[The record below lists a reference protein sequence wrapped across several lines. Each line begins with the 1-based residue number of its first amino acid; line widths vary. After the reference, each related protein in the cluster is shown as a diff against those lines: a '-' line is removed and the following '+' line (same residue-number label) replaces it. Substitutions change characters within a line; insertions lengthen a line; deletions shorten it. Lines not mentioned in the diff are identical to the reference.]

1 MLVGDV
7 DVVRHDSLDSQL
19 SYLPHSLNHPLQNLR
34 VADLIFGAFDLNVE
48 GADELEGTNV
58 NLLRSDE
65 KSCHVL
71 RGYLGEI
78 ESWGCE

>member
-1 MLVGDV
+1 VLVGNV
-7 DVVRHDSLDSQL
+7 NVVRNDSLDSQL
-19 SYLPHSLNHPLQNLR
+19 SYLPYSLNHPLQNLR
-34 VADLIFGAFDLNVE
+34 VADLIFGAFYLNVE

-71 RGYLGEI
+71 RGYLGKM
-78 ESWGCE
+78 ESWGSK